1 LGLLE
6 NLFLLSTVLICEN
19 SLSFI
24 GAFFMN
30 RRIFTS
36 SLLFSIPFIPT
47 VLFAD
52 EAPKKF
58 SDIVSLAQKQGWASL
73 PIGEVVVKVGTQL
86 KGLPYVGGT
95 LEGEPEVCKVSLS
108 GLDCVTF
115 FETSLCLARCIK
127 KGKTAY
133 NDFLQEVT
141 FTRYRDGK
149 LTDYTSRLHYTA
161 DWILNNEEKKV
172 VQNITPS
179 LKGNKPFPNFGVGF
193 MSTNSKYYPALVS
206 NPNLITVISKQEK
219 AVNQRKHVIIPKNT
233 IETIEAELQ
242 NGDIIAIAT
251 SKKGLDYAHTGM
263 VYKDGATTRFF
274 HASSTKKIVMIDARL
289 SDYINSVSHY
299 LGIAIARPLEV

>member
-1 LGLLE
+1 
-6 NLFLLSTVLICEN
+6 
-19 SLSFI
+19 
-24 GAFFMN
+24 MN
-30 RRIFTS
+30 RR
-36 SLLFSIPFIPT
+36 LFVSTALISIPVIPSL
-47 VLFAD
+47 LFAD
-52 EAPKKF
+52 ETPKKYL
-58 SDIVSLAQKQGWASL
+58 DIVAMAKKQDWAML
-73 PIGEVVVKVGTQL
+73 PIGEVVVKVGSQL

-95 LEGEPEVCKVSLS
+95 LEGEPEVCRASFS

-127 KGKTAY
+127 KGTTSY
-133 NDFLQEVT
+133 DDFMKEVT
-141 FTRYRDGK
+141 FTRYRNGK

-161 DWILNNEEKKV
+161 DWIANNEEKKV
-172 VQNITPS
+172 VQNITPI

-193 MSTNSKYYPALVS
+193 MSSNSKYYPALVA
-206 NPNLITVISKQEK
+206 NPDLVPIISKQEK
-219 AVNQRKHVIIPKNT
+219 AVNQRKHPIIPKNAIAS
-233 IETIEAELQ
+233 IENDLQ

-289 SDYINSVSHY
+289 SEYINSVSHY

>member
-1 LGLLE
+1 MKKKSSSYIEML
-6 NLFLLSTVLICEN
+6 
-19 SLSFI
+19 
-24 GAFFMN
+24 MN
-30 RRIFTS
+30 RRLFST
-36 SLLFSIPFIPT
+36 SLLLSFPILPSI
-47 VLFAD
+47 LFAN
-52 EAPKKF
+52 EIPKKF
-58 SDIVSLAQKQGWASL
+58 VDIVALAKKQGWATL
-73 PIGEVVVKVGTQL
+73 PIGEVVVKVGSQL

-95 LEGEPEVCKVSLS
+95 LEGEPEVCKASFS

-115 FETSLCLARCIK
+115 FETSLCLSRCIK
-127 KGKTAY
+127 KGTTSY
-133 NDFLQEVT
+133 DDFINEVT
-141 FTRYRDGK
+141 YTRYRDGK

-161 DWILNNEEKKV
+161 DWIANNEEKKV

-219 AVNQRKHVIIPKNT
+219 TVNQRKHPIIPKNAIAS
-233 IETIEAELQ
+233 IENDLQ

-251 SKKGLDYAHTGM
+251 SKKGLDYAHTGII
-263 VYKDGATTRFF
+263 YKDGATTRFF

-289 SDYINSVSHY
+289 SEYINSVSHY

>member
-1 LGLLE
+1 
-6 NLFLLSTVLICEN
+6 
-19 SLSFI
+19 
-24 GAFFMN
+24 MN
-30 RRIFTS
+30 RRLFVSTTVLSVPVIP
-36 SLLFSIPFIPT
+36 SLLFAEET
-47 VLFAD
+47 
-52 EAPKKF
+52 PKKF
-58 SDIVSLAQKQGWASL
+58 LDIVTMAKKQDWAIL
-73 PIGEVVVKVGTQL
+73 PIGEVVVKVGSQL

-95 LEGEPEVCKVSLS
+95 LEGEPEVCRASFS

-127 KGKTAY
+127 KGTTSY
-133 NDFLQEVT
+133 DDFINEVT
-141 FTRYRDGK
+141 FTRYRNGK

-161 DWILNNEEKKV
+161 DWIANNEEKKV
-172 VQNITPS
+172 VQNITPI

-193 MSTNSKYYPALVS
+193 MSSNSKYYPALVA
-206 NPNLITVISKQEK
+206 NPELVPIISKQEK
-219 AVNQRKHVIIPKNT
+219 AVNQRKHPIIPKNT
-233 IETIEAELQ
+233 IASIENDLQ
-242 NGDIIAIAT
+242 NGDIVAIAT

>member
-1 LGLLE
+1 
-6 NLFLLSTVLICEN
+6 
-19 SLSFI
+19 
-24 GAFFMN
+24 MN

-36 SLLFSIPFIPT
+36 SLLLSIPFIPT
-47 VLFAD
+47 ILFA
-52 EAPKKF
+52 EETPKKYL
-58 SDIVSLAQKQGWASL
+58 DIVAMAKKQDWAAL
-73 PIGEVVVKVGTQL
+73 PIGEVVVKVGSQL

-95 LEGEPEVCKVSLS
+95 LEGEPEVCRTSFS

-115 FETSLCLARCIK
+115 FETSLCMARCIK
-127 KGKTAY
+127 KGTTSY
-133 NDFLQEVT
+133 DDFMNEVT
-141 FTRYRDGK
+141 FTRYRNGK

-161 DWILNNEEKKV
+161 DWIANNEEKKV
-172 VQNITPS
+172 VQNITS
-179 LKGNKPFPNFGVGF
+179 TLKGNKPFPNFGVGF

-206 NPNLITVISKQEK
+206 NPNLIPVISKQEK
-219 AVNQRKHVIIPKNT
+219 AVNQRKHPIIPKNAIAP
-233 IETIEAELQ
+233 IENDLQ

-263 VYKDGATTRFF
+263 IYKDGVTTRFF